1 MKDRLN
7 EAIGLINRGALND
20 SFEILQEMVNE
31 NRANHQAL
39 FLLGCLLYNRNDTEA
54 MKGFVMARSKAPQNS
69 TYEFFEKLFSVKM
82 TNPNRSQT
90 VMNELADAALP
101 VLNDE
106 TLTPLPLAILTQLF
120 IDADRR
126 EFALECYGRI
136 LQGLGWDNHL
146 TVLNNCFCEDDTW
159 SWDETLYWL
168 RSTMD
173 EDGFT
178 DDHLRLWL
186 YFLEEVKSEKAQA
199 LMRMLMLQFMVRRT
213 ERGSTTKNNLIEQ
226 TQSLFGT
233 QQLPKRVVTVLPI
246 YNQYSSMNVPY
257 WVSPARYEW
266 DYNIVRATPTWLG
279 TSR

>member
-7 EAIGLINRGALND
+7 EAIGLINRGALID

-213 ERGSTTKNNLIEQ
+213 KRGSTTKNNLIEQ

>member
-7 EAIGLINRGALND
+7 EAIGLINRGAFID
-20 SFEILQEMVNE
+20 SLEILQEMVNE

-101 VLNDE
+101 VLNDA

-126 EFALECYGRI
+126 EFALECYRRI
-136 LQGLGWDNHL
+136 LQGLNWDNHF

-246 YNQYSSMNVPY
+246 YNRYSSMNVPY
-257 WVSPARYEW
+257 WVSPPRYEW
-266 DYNIVRATPTWLG
+266 GYNIVRATPIWLG

>member
-7 EAIGLINRGALND
+7 EAIGLINRGAFID
-20 SFEILQEMVNE
+20 SLEILQEMVNE

-69 TYEFFEKLFSVKM
+69 TYEFFEKIFSVKM

-233 QQLPKRVVTVLPI
+233 QQLPERVVTVLSI

-266 DYNIVRATPTWLG
+266 GYNIVRATPIWLG

>member
-213 ERGSTTKNNLIEQ
+213 KRGSTTKNNLIEQ

>member
-7 EAIGLINRGALND
+7 EAIGLINRGALSD

-39 FLLGCLLYNRNDTEA
+39 FLLGCLLYNRHDTEA

-82 TNPNRSQT
+82 TNPKPSQT
-90 VMNELADAALP
+90 AMNELADAALP

-136 LQGLGWDNHL
+136 LQGLGWDHHL
-146 TVLNNCFCEDDTW
+146 TVLNNCFCKDDTW

-246 YNQYSSMNVPY
+246 YKQYSSMNVPY
-257 WVSPARYEW
+257 WVSPAPYEW